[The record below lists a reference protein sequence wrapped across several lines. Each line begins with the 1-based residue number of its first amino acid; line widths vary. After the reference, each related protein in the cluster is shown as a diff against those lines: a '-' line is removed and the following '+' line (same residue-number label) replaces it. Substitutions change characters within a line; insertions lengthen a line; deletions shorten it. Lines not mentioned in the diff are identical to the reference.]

1 MDAGTVSLPITPAS
15 KDTLY
20 LPRPRYMSFGFKT
33 DNRTMERQAMDNAGE
48 TETRERGPAPA
59 SGPSQ
64 VPGCAASLRAR
75 QRDGRDGGRR
85 PGGSAGPSGLV
96 KEGAEAT
103 SAGSEQVDALFARK
117 CKELEGFIKPLTAIL
132 NGLKNGRYGK
142 GLSSLQQN
150 VAIDR
155 IQRIVGVLENPGMGG
170 KYLATLQQVEMML
183 KAWFPKVKPQ
193 PSTSAERLQNVH
205 PASDSG
211 SIPHDKLNGDVTSPN
226 PKLTIANH
234 CQTLQSNA
242 ALAFVTAQDP
252 QQDHSEDSTIALKGM
267 PPTSLTWT
275 HVAPIACPVL
285 GEKASYP
292 TSTGGIAHSAT
303 GSHVP
308 PDSGAQFR
316 RCCSLPASLGSA
328 ESSPRASQGI
338 SPSHASASPSSA
350 DVFVPLNHR
359 PVSDCARPQD
369 GRKGTRSPSSKARDL
384 AAPREFWAEQAPAA
398 ATAAAGQDAVGL
410 HSLPRFSQQRERE
423 ASHTRRAPAPSDWFS
438 LNSCYQTAVAE
449 EEDAGTSSLMENER
463 SGGMHGSVN
472 RKRRP
477 AESVAPGTLVVP
489 RLKMARQKC
498 EIPSP
503 PHERGHNI

>member
-1 MDAGTVSLPITPAS
+1 
-15 KDTLY
+15 
-20 LPRPRYMSFGFKT
+20 
-33 DNRTMERQAMDNAGE
+33 MERQAMDNAGE

-75 QRDGRDGGRR
+75 PRDGRDGGRR

-142 GLSSLQQN
+142 GLSGLQQN

-193 PSTSAERLQNVH
+193 PSTSAERM
-205 PASDSG
+205 
-211 SIPHDKLNGDVTSPN
+211 
-226 PKLTIANH
+226 
-234 CQTLQSNA
+234 QSNA

-252 QQDHSEDSTIALKGM
+252 PQDHSEDSTIDLKGM
-267 PPTSLTWT
+267 PPTSITWT
-275 HVAPIACPVL
+275 HVAPIACPAL
-285 GEKASYP
+285 GEKASYA

-328 ESSPRASQGI
+328 ESSPRTSQGI

-359 PVSDCARPQD
+359 PVADCAHPQD

-398 ATAAAGQDAVGL
+398 AATAEAAAGQDAVGR

-438 LNSCYQTAVAE
+438 LNSCYQAAAVAA
-449 EEDAGTSSLMENER
+449 EEDAGTSSRMENER
-463 SGGMHGSVN
+463 AGGMHGGVN

-477 AESVAPGTLVVP
+477 TESVAPGTLVVP

>member
-1 MDAGTVSLPITPAS
+1 
-15 KDTLY
+15 
-20 LPRPRYMSFGFKT
+20 
-33 DNRTMERQAMDNAGE
+33 MERQAMDNAGE
-48 TETRERGPAPA
+48 AETPERGPAPA
-59 SGPSQ
+59 SGPAQ
-64 VPGCAASLRAR
+64 VHGGAASLRPR
-75 QRDGRDGGRR
+75 ERDGGDGGCR

-142 GLSSLQQN
+142 GLSGLQQN

-183 KAWFPKVKPQ
+183 KAWFPK
-193 PSTSAERLQNVH
+193 NVH
-205 PASDSG
+205 PNSDSG
-211 SIPHDKLNGDVTSPN
+211 SLPHDRLNGDAASPN

-242 ALAFVTAQDP
+242 ALAFVTAKDP
-252 QQDHSEDSTIALKGM
+252 HQDHSEESTIALKGM
-267 PPTSLTWT
+267 PPTNLTWT
-275 HVAPIACPVL
+275 HVAPTVCPEL

-292 TSTGGIAHSAT
+292 TSTSGIAHSAT
-303 GSHVP
+303 GSHVL

-316 RCCSLPASLGSA
+316 RCCSLPTSLGSA
-328 ESSPRASQGI
+328 ESLPRISQGI
-338 SPSHASASPSSA
+338 SPSHASTSPSSA
-350 DVFVPLNHR
+350 NVFVPLNHR
-359 PVSDCARPQD
+359 PVADCAHPQD

-384 AAPREFWAEQAPAA
+384 AGPRELWAEQAPAA
-398 ATAAAGQDAVGL
+398 AAATTEAAMGQDAVGL
-410 HSLPRFSQQRERE
+410 HSLPRFSQQRELD

-438 LNSCYQTAVAE
+438 LNSCYE
-449 EEDAGTSSLMENER
+449 RAGDMH
-463 SGGMHGSVN
+463 GGMN

-489 RLKMARQKC
+489 RLKMARQKF

>member
-1 MDAGTVSLPITPAS
+1 
-15 KDTLY
+15 
-20 LPRPRYMSFGFKT
+20 
-33 DNRTMERQAMDNAGE
+33 MERQAMDNAGE
-48 TETRERGPAPA
+48 AETPERGPAPA
-59 SGPSQ
+59 SGPAQ
-64 VPGCAASLRAR
+64 VHGGAASLRPR
-75 QRDGRDGGRR
+75 ERDGGDGGCR

-142 GLSSLQQN
+142 GLSGLQQN

-193 PSTSAERLQNVH
+193 SSTSVER
-205 PASDSG
+205 A
-211 SIPHDKLNGDVTSPN
+211 
-226 PKLTIANH
+226 
-234 CQTLQSNA
+234 QSNA
-242 ALAFVTAQDP
+242 ALAFVTAKDP
-252 QQDHSEDSTIALKGM
+252 HQDHSEESTIALKGM
-267 PPTSLTWT
+267 PPTNLTWT
-275 HVAPIACPVL
+275 HVAPTVCPEL

-292 TSTGGIAHSAT
+292 TSTSGIAHSAT
-303 GSHVP
+303 GSHVL

-316 RCCSLPASLGSA
+316 RCCSLPTSLGSA
-328 ESSPRASQGI
+328 ESLPRISQGI
-338 SPSHASASPSSA
+338 SPSHASTSPSSA
-350 DVFVPLNHR
+350 NVFVPLNHR
-359 PVSDCARPQD
+359 PVADCAHPQD

-384 AAPREFWAEQAPAA
+384 AGPRELWAEQAPAA
-398 ATAAAGQDAVGL
+398 AAATTEAAMGQDAVGL
-410 HSLPRFSQQRERE
+410 HSLPRFSQQRELD

-438 LNSCYQTAVAE
+438 LNSCYE
-449 EEDAGTSSLMENER
+449 RAGDMH
-463 SGGMHGSVN
+463 GGMN

-489 RLKMARQKC
+489 RLKMARQKF

>member
-1 MDAGTVSLPITPAS
+1 
-15 KDTLY
+15 
-20 LPRPRYMSFGFKT
+20 
-33 DNRTMERQAMDNAGE
+33 MERQAMDNAGE

-193 PSTSAERLQNVH
+193 PSTSAERLQ
-205 PASDSG
+205 
-211 SIPHDKLNGDVTSPN
+211 
-226 PKLTIANH
+226 
-234 CQTLQSNA
+234 SNA

-267 PPTSLTWT
+267 PPTSPTWM
-275 HVAPIACPVL
+275 HVAPITCPAL

-316 RCCSLPASLGSA
+316 RYCSLPASLGSA
-328 ESSPRASQGI
+328 ESSPRTSHGI

-359 PVSDCARPQD
+359 PVADCAHPQD

-384 AAPREFWAEQAPAA
+384 VAPREFWAEQAPAA
-398 ATAAAGQDAVGL
+398 ATAEAAVGQDAVGL
-410 HSLPRFSQQRERE
+410 HSLPRFSQQQERE

-472 RKRRP
+472 RKRKP

-503 PHERGHNI
+503 PNERGNNI